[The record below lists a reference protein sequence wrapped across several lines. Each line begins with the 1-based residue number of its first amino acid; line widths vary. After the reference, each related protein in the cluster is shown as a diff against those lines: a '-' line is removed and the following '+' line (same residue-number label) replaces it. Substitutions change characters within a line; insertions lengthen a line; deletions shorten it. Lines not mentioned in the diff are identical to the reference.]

1 MLAVV
6 IVSCLYV
13 CMYMYV
19 VVIVLNL
26 STYIYIFIILEKG
39 FQWYVLA
46 IFLLLGFTT
55 CRRQQRMGERKVV
68 GIVITLG
75 VYIMCHL
82 IGWETNWMRQQI
94 SK

>member
-19 VVIVLNL
+19 VVVVLNL

-39 FQWYVLA
+39 FQWYVPA
-46 IFLLLGFTT
+46 IFNFWDFTNLST
-55 CRRQQRMGERKVV
+55 TTENGREARGEVV

-75 VYIMCHL
+75 VHIMRHL
-82 IGWETNWMRQQI
+82 IGW
-94 SK
+94 